1 MRWLIISL
9 SFLFLASCSSIP
21 GYPTSIAIKIGERC
35 QLVNNDILFT
45 SWVWFYDARDPE
57 SLTATK
63 ESCPKEK

>member
-21 GYPTSIAIKIGERC
+21 GYPTSIAIKLGKKCE
-35 QLVNNDILFT
+35 LTSDNILIS
-45 SWVWFYDARDPE
+45 SWIWFYDAKDPE

-63 ESCPKEK
+63 EVCPKDK